1 MSNSYIYIY
10 IYIYIY
16 TYILMFARIKWWSQ
30 HADLVEGRSRQR
42 LDLPKKNRES
52 IFIPINI
59 PSIVGLLQLTIGQ

>member
-1 MSNSYIYIY
+1 
-10 IYIYIY
+10 
-16 TYILMFARIKWWSQ
+16 MFARIKWWSQ

-59 PSIVGLLQLTIGQ
+59 PFIRVAPTHRSMIATFGR